1 MTLYKLTDEN
11 GETYNHTKWGPGV
24 THTATGKGPLC
35 GPGWIYAYTHPL
47 LAVLLN
53 PAHANFKHPRLWE
66 AEGIVGI
73 EDKGLKVGCKSLTTT
88 KEIDLPKITAKQT
101 VKFAIFCAL
110 EACVDP
116 RFVSW
121 AKDWLDGK
129 NRSSLDATTAYAA
142 AYDTA
147 YASVAA
153 YDVAYSAAASV
164 YDAAYAAYSAS
175 AASAAFAAVHAVH
188 ATNTLDLASLAE
200 KAAQEE
206 L

>member
-11 GETYNHTKWGPGV
+11 GETYNQTKWGPGV
-24 THTATGKGPLC
+24 TYTATGKGPLC
-35 GPGWIYAYTHPL
+35 GPGWIHAYTHPL

-66 AEGIVGI
+66 AEGIVEI

-101 VKFAIFCAL
+101 VRFAVCCVL
-110 EACVDP
+110 EVYFDP

-129 NRSSLDATTAYAA
+129 DTTPYVSPAA
-142 AYDTA
+142 AAVSAFFTA
-147 YASVAA
+147 SLAVC
-153 YDVAYSAAASV
+153 
-164 YDAAYAAYSAS
+164 
-175 AASAAFAAVHAVH
+175 AASAAYNAAYAVVHAVDH
-188 ATNTLDLASLAE
+188 ATTALDLASLAE
-200 KAAQEE
+200 KAVQEG